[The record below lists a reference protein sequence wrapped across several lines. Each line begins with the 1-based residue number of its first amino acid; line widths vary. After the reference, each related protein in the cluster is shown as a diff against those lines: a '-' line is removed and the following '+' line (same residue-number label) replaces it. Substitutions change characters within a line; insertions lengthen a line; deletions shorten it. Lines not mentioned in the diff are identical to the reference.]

1 MVRRPQPLI
10 SNESNSSNKPSVS
23 IGIAAV
29 SDNNSVSGKESI
41 QSKNSEQSQA
51 GNNNNSTTK
60 TTNNTSNSDNKPLPA
75 PSAPVVPGN
84 ASHGGNQRKRE
95 LGPNEIAVCRD
106 EYEKLKQDFALK
118 EADNHFLQ
126 EELEQKDKML
136 GMLTEGL
143 KEVSE
148 IIPSISSLYR
158 LTFVIRSKNR
168 NYNG

>member
-1 MVRRPQPLI
+1 M
-10 SNESNSSNKPSVS
+10 
-23 IGIAAV
+23 
-29 SDNNSVSGKESI
+29 SDHNSVSGKESI

-51 GNNNNSTTK
+51 GNNNNN
-60 TTNNTSNSDNKPLPA
+60 TTNMTNNSSNSDNKPLPA

-84 ASHGGNQRKRE
+84 ANHGGNQRKRE
-95 LGPNEIAVCRD
+95 LGPNEIAVARD

-143 KEVSE
+143 KEVRSFHPITVNICLRLLIGPRIAIAMADSE
-148 IIPSISSLYR
+148 SRPFTR
-158 LTFVIRSKNR
+158 A
-168 NYNG
+168 